1 MKALALGLAV
11 ALVSGA
17 VAGAFEEQ
25 HFGSFSVYSDE
36 PELIYLDGSIEL
48 GAADDFMRAR
58 RAAPEASTLVLAS
71 DGGHVDEAEA
81 IARQVRGLGLATY
94 VPLQSG
100 CYSACA
106 YIFFAGVDRRA
117 TGQLG
122 VHQVSDPGFTA
133 LSLQRDLADL
143 LDLLFEFGVDTRI
156 ATAMLRTPP
165 EALYVLDGREIAQL
179 GVDVDGAQSL
189 DWLDERFGYPFSK
202 WSGDAADACQAITAW
217 SGGYEVCVPAAW
229 IPTSPEPGETYYYQ
243 DAEHRMGLLIRDEP
257 GDWTRDELRDIVL
270 DAAAAQ
276 SGDRALQE
284 LQWPV
289 AGGTFDLM
297 IYPGLRNGSEVLYQ
311 HFYRVL
317 PEGGGLQVL
326 VYSAAGQAWQASSL
340 AAQLF
345 SHLRIDDADPA
356 PAAPRIRMRDD
367 RRSGTHPREV
377 ESAAR

>member
-1 MKALALGLAV
+1 MKAVALGLAV

-133 LSLQRDLADL
+133 HSLQRDLADL

-270 DAAAAQ
+270 DTAAAQ
-276 SGDRALQE
+276 SGDGALQE
-284 LQWPV
+284 LQWPA

-345 SHLRIDDADPA
+345 SHLRIDDVDPA